1 MALFVSRT
9 IKNQDFFG
17 RKSLVEIQNR
27 VPDID
32 EVVGDTFGVLRQREV
47 FGTDS
52 GAAGAVVQAA
62 DVVALHL
69 VGQVINLIFND
80 IRPF

>member
-32 EVVGDTFGVLRQREV
+32 EVVGDTF
-47 FGTDS
+47 
-52 GAAGAVVQAA
+52 
-62 DVVALHL
+62 
-69 VGQVINLIFND
+69 
-80 IRPF
+80 